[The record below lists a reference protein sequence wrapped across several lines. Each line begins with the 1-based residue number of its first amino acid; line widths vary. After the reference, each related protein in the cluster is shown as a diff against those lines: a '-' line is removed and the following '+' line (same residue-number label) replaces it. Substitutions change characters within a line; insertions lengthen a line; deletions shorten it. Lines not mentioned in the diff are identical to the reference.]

1 MGDTQTLGGW
11 KSCRARGSRM
21 LDFGG
26 AGSGGRGS
34 GRTGMVMGTIVAPS
48 SRPSK
53 PKRASSSSSSSF
65 VVGVPIF
72 VLPSSSISP
81 ALQRA
86 PSTISCSIIPP
97 LDTPTAPHQS
107 IASPSPILVVLVV
120 FFVVLVVARLAF
132 RSPSRAK
139 MAADVESPDVLHILG
154 VYRSRVRRRLAPI
167 SM

>member
-1 MGDTQTLGGW
+1 MGDTRTLGGW

-26 AGSGGRGS
+26 GGERWAGQWSYGDGYGHNRC
-34 GRTGMVMGTIVAPS
+34 ALKS
-48 SRPSK
+48 SFEAKEGFVVR
-53 PKRASSSSSSSF
+53 RRSSSASRSSF
-65 VVGVPIF
+65 CPPPRS
-72 VLPSSSISP
+72 LP

-154 VYRSRVRRRLAPI
+154 VYRSRVWRRLAPI